1 MSNMT
6 DEEKAALEAKQAEE
20 TEVESEAKDDETTEA
35 DTEVVEAD
43 EESKELE
50 AELKREREA
59 REKAEKAL
67 AEGRYKRAE
76 SKRKE
81 EVQDEVEESDDDKP
95 MTRKE
100 LQAEM
105 AKREDVVRKE
115 MLNSEAKRLADS
127 MSTNDT
133 EKALILEKW
142 KSHTFPSHI
151 SLEEQIESCYAM
163 ANRKRIIG
171 QRDEALRALKGKS
184 GVNKDVASTHHD
196 ALAGSAPR
204 MAGPDAAELARVGYV
219 YNTTAKRFEKK
230 LPNGKLL
237 VKKDLKTPA
246 QLA

>member
-1 MSNMT
+1 MSK
-6 DEEKAALEAKQAEE
+6 EVEAKPEAEE
-20 TEVESEAKDDETTEA
+20 TKTTEVVEKVRDDETTEA
-35 DTEVVEAD
+35 ETEMVEAD
-43 EESKELE
+43 EESKQLE

-81 EVQDEVEESDDDKP
+81 VEKPIEEEESDEDKP

-105 AKREDVVRKE
+105 ARREDAIRKE
-115 MLNSEAKRLADS
+115 VLNSEAKRLADS

-163 ANRKRIIG
+163 AFRKRIIG
-171 QRDEALRALKGKS
+171 QRNEALRALKGKD
-184 GVNKDVASTHHD
+184 GVQKDSATTHHD
-196 ALAGSAPR
+196 APAGTAPKI
-204 MAGPDAAELARVGYV
+204 AASDAAELARVGYK
-219 YNTTAKRFEKK
+219 YNSTAKRYEKT
-230 LPNGKLL
+230 LGNGKLL
-237 VKKDLKTPA
+237 IKKDLKTPA

>member
-1 MSNMT
+1 MTNMSN
-6 DEEKAALEAKQAEE
+6 EEEAKPEAEE
-20 TEVESEAKDDETTEA
+20 AETVEVEAKDEQPAEA

-43 EESKELE
+43 EESKQLE

-81 EVQDEVEESDDDKP
+81 EVSEEVEESDDDKP
-95 MTRKE
+95 MTRRE
-100 LQAEM
+100 LQSEM
-105 AKREDVVRKE
+105 AKREDAIRKE
-115 MLNSEAKRLADS
+115 VLNSEAKRLADS

-142 KSHTFPSHI
+142 KSHTFPTHI

-163 ANRKRIIG
+163 AFRKRIIG
-171 QRDEALRALKGKS
+171 QRDEAMRALKGKE
-184 GVNKDVASTHHD
+184 GVNKDPSSTHHD
-196 ALAGSAPR
+196 TPTGSAPR
-204 MAGPDAAELARVGYV
+204 IAGADAAELARVGYI
-219 YNTTAKRFEKK
+219 YNSSAKRYEKK
-230 LPNGKLL
+230 LGNGKLL

-246 QLA
+246 QMA